1 MKKVVKLISLI
12 LALMLF
18 IVGCSADT
26 EEMKTTET
34 EKTIKND
41 SEYINLTM
49 TRPTTINPIL
59 NNDKSVS
66 YVLDLV
72 YDSLFE
78 FDENYNLQPKLVDSY
93 KISSNNKS
101 VSITLKDDIK
111 WHNGKNLTAYDVRY
125 TYNLIKSKK
134 DSAYYDLV
142 SNISYITVNGS
153 KKLTISFKD
162 SYAFSLETLIF
173 PIVSQAKL
181 SGLSADSLELAS
193 KNKVGCGAYKIKTYK
208 DRDYMILEPNEDYYN
223 INEDAN
229 NREIY
234 VKMVPDSESQIQMV
248 LSLDSDISKVS
259 LGNISKF
266 IDNDNFKIEK
276 YQGRNYDYV
285 VFNYENEYLQNLDIR
300 KAVSFAIDRNTI
312 ISDAY
317 SGRAKLTNFPL
328 NPTSNYYD
336 NDLKPLSYNT
346 DNAQNYLKKAVLSL
360 EEDKKAKLEA
370 EKKAQEE
377 KNKKAEEEAVD
388 NQAEDSQNATD
399 ENTENNKQDSA
410 SEKTTEEETRTFK
423 DVTNTEV
430 RKLLKNIN
438 FKIIVNKDN
447 SERVKA
453 ASMIS
458 DNLEAIGIKTQ
469 IKNLTADEMTKAL
482 DSKDY
487 DLALIG
493 CQLPAVSDA
502 TYILEELGYKDDKLE
517 KYLKSLQNANS
528 EDEITDRYKTIQKYV
543 RDNAIYIS
551 FGILDDYVVL
561 NNRLEGDVYSNDFN
575 VYRGISALKVN

>member
-26 EEMKTTET
+26 EKTQTAET

-360 EEDKKAKLEA
+360 EADKKAKLEA

-377 KNKKAEEEAVD
+377 KNKKTEEEAVD
-388 NQAEDSQNATD
+388 NKDEDTQNAAD

-410 SEKTTEEETRTFK
+410 SEKTIKEETRTFK

-430 RKLLKNIN
+430 KKLLKNIN
-438 FKIIVNKDN
+438 FKIIVNKEN

-517 KYLKSLQNANS
+517 KYLKNLQNANS

-561 NNRLEGDVYSNDFN
+561 NHRLEGDVYSNDFN
-575 VYRGISALKVN
+575 VYRGISALKLN

>member
-1 MKKVVKLISLI
+1 MKKVIKLISLI